1 MFKQVLTISLL
12 IISIIFCCSCKQEQ
26 KKTPPPPTR
35 QIHAKTLTTSQDIID
50 AVNNNDEDE
59 LQTALEKAKMSKDP
73 NFYKKLANTTVQHDY
88 SMLHIAIWKNNARL
102 AKVLLYYGA
111 NVEAKTEW
119 GFTPLHEVTRC
130 EETNDRQE
138 ILEMLVN
145 RNADVN
151 AITNTGNSPLD
162 IAEIQ
167 NNQGLAK
174 MLKRAGAKRM
184 KGNLDLP
191 PVPEFMRQN
200 QDNLDSDD

>member
-59 LQTALEKAKMSKDP
+59 LQAALEKAKMSKDP

-119 GFTPLHEVTRC
+119 GFTPLHEVARC

-174 MLKRAGAKRM
+174 ILKRAGAKRM

>member
-59 LQTALEKAKMSKDP
+59 LQAALEKAKMSKDP
-73 NFYKKLANTTVQHDY
+73 NFYKKLTNTTVQHDY

-174 MLKRAGAKRM
+174 ILKRAGAKRM

>member
-59 LQTALEKAKMSKDP
+59 LQAALEKAKMSKDP

-174 MLKRAGAKRM
+174 ILKRAGAKRM

>member
-174 MLKRAGAKRM
+174 ILKRAGAKRM

>member
-1 MFKQVLTISLL
+1 MVKQISIISLL
-12 IISIIFCCSCKQEQ
+12 IISILLCCSCTDTK
-26 KKTPPPPTR
+26 KKTPPLPKRP
-35 QIHAKTLTTSQDIID
+35 IHAKTLTTSQDIID

-59 LQTALEKAKMSKDP
+59 LQSALEKAKMSKDP
-73 NFYKKLANTTVQHDY
+73 NFSQKLANTTVQHGY

-102 AKVLLYYGA
+102 AKVLLYYRA
-111 NVEAKTEW
+111 DLEAKTEW
-119 GFTPLHEVTRC
+119 GFTPLHEVSRC

-138 ILEMLVN
+138 ILEMLIN

-151 AITNTGNSPLD
+151 ALTNNGNSPLD

-167 NNQGLAK
+167 NNQGLAR

-191 PVPEFMRQN
+191 PIPEFLLQN
-200 QDNLDSDD
+200 KDNIESED

>member
-12 IISIIFCCSCKQEQ
+12 IISIIFCCSCKQEK

-174 MLKRAGAKRM
+174 ILKRAGAKRM
-184 KGNLDLP
+184 KGNLDLT

>member
-1 MFKQVLTISLL
+1 MIKQFFTISLL
-12 IISIIFCCSCKQEQ
+12 IISIIFCSSCTEEK

-59 LQTALEKAKMSKDP
+59 LQSALERAKQSKDP
-73 NFYKKLANTTVQHDY
+73 NFSQKLANTTVQHGY

-102 AKVLLYYGA
+102 AKVLLYYRA

-119 GFTPLHEVTRC
+119 GFTPLHEVARC

-151 AITNTGNSPLD
+151 ALTNNGNSPLD

-174 MLKRAGAKRM
+174 VLKRAGAKRM

-191 PVPEFMRQN
+191 PIPKFLLEN
-200 QDNLDSDD
+200 HDNIESED

>member
-12 IISIIFCCSCKQEQ
+12 IISIIFCCSCKQEK

-59 LQTALEKAKMSKDP
+59 LQAALEKAKMSKDP
-73 NFYKKLANTTVQHDY
+73 NFYKKLANTTVQHEY
-88 SMLHIAIWKNNARL
+88 SMLHIEIWKNNARL

-174 MLKRAGAKRM
+174 ILKRAGAKRM